1 MASIPI
7 GGATR
12 LLFIVG
18 DPIRQVRAPFIWN
31 GLFAR
36 NGIDATCVPIH
47 VAPDALADFLNGA
60 KALKNVVGVIVTVPH
75 KPAAMRAVTLPTQ
88 RARLVGAVN
97 IMRATAGGWAGDIV
111 DGVGFI
117 EGLRARG
124 QSVAGRRALVVGSGG
139 VGNAIAIALAQAGAM
154 EVAVTDLALPRA
166 EDLARRVV
174 ETGAASRVTIA
185 DAAGFDLVV
194 NCTPLGMKPDDPL
207 PVALDHVAST
217 TVVAD
222 AVAYPATTKLL
233 TAAAARGCFVQPG
246 TFMMDHQI
254 AASAEFF
261 GFDAGDWS
269 AEAVA
274 QLR

>member
-1 MASIPI
+1 MAAIPVS
-7 GGATR
+7 GASR
-12 LLFIVG
+12 VLFIVG

-47 VAPDALADFLNGA
+47 VAPDVLADFLDGA

-75 KPAAMRAVTLPTQ
+75 KPAAMRAVTRPTQ
-88 RARLVGAVN
+88 RASLVGAVN
-97 IMRATAGGWAGDIV
+97 VMCATADGWAGDIV
-111 DGVGFI
+111 DGIGFI

-124 QSVAGRRALVVGSGG
+124 QEVAGKRALVVGSGG
-139 VGNAIAIALAQAGAM
+139 VGNAIAIAIAQAGAI
-154 EVAVTDLALPRA
+154 EVAVTDVAPSRA
-166 EDLARRVV
+166 ADLARRIAD
-174 ETGAASRVTIA
+174 TGVASRVTAAI
-185 DAAGFDLVV
+185 AAGFDLVV
-194 NCTPLGMKPDDPL
+194 NATPLGMKPDDPL
-207 PVALDHVAST
+207 PVALDGIAAT

-246 TFMMDHQI
+246 SFMMDHQI
-254 AASAEFF
+254 AASAAFF
-261 GFDAGDWS
+261 GFAAGDWS